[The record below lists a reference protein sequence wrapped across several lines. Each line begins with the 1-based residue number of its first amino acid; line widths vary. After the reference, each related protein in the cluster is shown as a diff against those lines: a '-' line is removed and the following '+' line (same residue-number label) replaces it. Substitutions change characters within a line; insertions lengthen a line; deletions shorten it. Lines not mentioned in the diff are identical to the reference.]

1 MNESKTSR
9 KRPSFKVHPAS
20 GWIVP
25 RGQFPFASLEAAM
38 QYQPSEGDIIVM
50 TYPKSGTTW
59 VQYMTYLLLN
69 NLQPIPSGRRLG
81 EFIPF
86 IDDAGTKTLSD
97 VRPRGMKTH
106 LSFEVF
112 PWSALPR
119 YICVARNPWD
129 CCVSFF
135 HHTRGFLTCY
145 DYEDGKFDDF
155 FEDFLEGQIECG
167 DYFDHLLSL
176 WKYHDKDNVL
186 FLTYEEMSANR
197 LGCAQRIIDH
207 LRPIF
212 PRGWQPD
219 AEDLAAK
226 SRIDVMKAD
235 DPSKWCSARP
245 KGVPGFIRRGVV
257 GDWKNHFA
265 PEQSRRLS
273 EKFVKKLGCTGA
285 GKLWNELEDLQREL
299 SFV

>member
-1 MNESKTSR
+1 
-9 KRPSFKVHPAS
+9 
-20 GWIVP
+20 
-25 RGQFPFASLEAAM
+25 M

-86 IDDAGTKTLSD
+86 IDDVGTKTLSD

-106 LSFEVF
+106 LFFEVF

-135 HHTRGFLTCY
+135 HHTRGLLTCY

-186 FLTYEEMSANR
+186 FPTYEEMSANI
-197 LGCAQRIIDH
+197 LGCAQRTIDH
-207 LRPIF
+207 LRSVF
-212 PRGWQPD
+212 PRG
-219 AEDLAAK
+219 
-226 SRIDVMKAD
+226 
-235 DPSKWCSARP
+235 
-245 KGVPGFIRRGVV
+245 
-257 GDWKNHFA
+257 
-265 PEQSRRLS
+265 
-273 EKFVKKLGCTGA
+273 
-285 GKLWNELEDLQREL
+285 
-299 SFV
+299 